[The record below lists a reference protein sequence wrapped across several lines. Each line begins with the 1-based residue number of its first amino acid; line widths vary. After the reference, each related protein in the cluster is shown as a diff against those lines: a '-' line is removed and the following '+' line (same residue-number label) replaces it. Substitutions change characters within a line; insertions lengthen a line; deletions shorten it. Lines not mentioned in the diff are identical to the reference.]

1 MTQQDNMHITSETTH
16 EETSEETTTNTQ
28 PARIFKTGTT
38 IIAED
43 DTLRSL
49 GDDDV
54 KALLQRT
61 YPEIAHATVRETVQ
75 EDGTRLIEYIARAG
89 RKG

>member
-1 MTQQDNMHITSETTH
+1 MSSHLKTFEVTEKGMTMSEN
-16 EETSEETTTNTQ
+16 NTLT
-28 PARIFKTGTT
+28 RIFKTGTT

-49 GDDDV
+49 SDDDV

>member
-1 MTQQDNMHITSETTH
+1 MTAQ
-16 EETSEETTTNTQ
+16 NT

-43 DTLRSL
+43 ETLRSL
-49 GDDDV
+49 SDDDV

-75 EDGTRLIEYIARAG
+75 EDGTRVLTYLPQVG
-89 RKG
+89 KKG